1 MSAGGSM
8 RPGRG
13 CGRVGVRKAT
23 AGMLQAS
30 SNLGGQ
36 SCPGRLR
43 GACSATN
50 EGRKPASLPGALPQP
65 AFAETGNGRHRE
77 RESAPPKRPTPQCV
91 AALASGAR
99 RAMGETR
106 ANAGGQGAMGKEEE
120 KNQPA
125 RVGFGMLVVGGLE
138 PPTSAL

>member
-1 MSAGGSM
+1 M
-8 RPGRG
+8 
-13 CGRVGVRKAT
+13 RKAT

-50 EGRKPASLPGALPQP
+50 EGRKPASLPAAVRPP
-65 AFAETGNGRHRE
+65 PFAETGHGRHRE
-77 RESAPPKRPTPQCV
+77 REGAPPKRPTAQWV
-91 AALASGAR
+91 AAGASGGR

-106 ANAGGQGAMGKEEE
+106 GNAGGQGGMGKEEE

-125 RVGFGMLVVGGLE
+125 RVGFGMVVVGGLE